1 MSARRSALGKGL
13 GALIPSADSSAAR
26 APAPPPPAP
35 EAAPRDS
42 ATDSATH
49 SARTEPA
56 GPAQLPVGEIDP
68 NPEQPRRVFDPV
80 QLQELASSIA
90 RHGVIQPVVVR
101 RSGARYELIVGERRW
116 RATRAAGLPTIP
128 AVIADIEPKNRLDL
142 AIIENV
148 QRHDLNPIELAHA
161 YRALADSGATQEEIG
176 QRVSK
181 DRSSVANHLR
191 LLELARDIQEDVE
204 SNRISM
210 GHAKALLQVSNPE
223 RRRLLR
229 DRIVEQKL
237 SVRDAEQ
244 LGRDIAGPAKQR
256 PPRKSSKPPVALDPA
271 LQSLAETLQ
280 RRLQTRVRI
289 VGAAD
294 QGKIEIEYYEKED
307 LERLTSLFLD
317 GY

>member
-13 GALIPSADSSAAR
+13 GALIPGANPSLARAAEAPSAAEPSEAAAR
-26 APAPPPPAP
+26 QAPASPHPG
-35 EAAPRDS
+35 
-42 ATDSATH
+42 
-49 SARTEPA
+49 
-56 GPAQLPVGEIDP
+56 GPARLPVDAIDP

-80 QLQELASSIA
+80 QLEELASSIA

-101 RSGARYELIVGERRW
+101 RSGSRYELIVGERRW
-116 RATRAAGLPTIP
+116 RATRAAGLSTIP
-128 AVIADIEPKNRLDL
+128 AVVADIEPKDRLDL

-191 LLELARDIQEDVE
+191 LLELSRDIQEDVE
-204 SNRISM
+204 QSRMSM

-244 LGRDIAGPAKQR
+244 LGREIAGPAKRR
-256 PPRKSSKPPVALDPA
+256 PSRKSEKPPLAVDPA
-271 LQSLAETLQ
+271 LQPLAETLQ

-289 VGAAD
+289 VGGYE

-307 LERLTSLFLD
+307 LERLTSLLLD
-317 GY
+317 GV